1 MYQLHRGDTPR
12 SVCCSEC
19 LVVPLCSR
27 THTEQP
33 LWSETNAVLKHT
45 FSGTSWSENSMY
57 MKKDYPPNENKQLRD
72 AVDLARPS
80 ILNVKK
86 KKILIKFILSKFT
99 QVETF
104 FPDIPR
110 AHCAH
115 KLDGS
120 LDLVSVSKPSAYAC
134 KQQRKGRQQVTK
146 NSNLAKSIRKWPDMT
161 QRVVMFACTSDPSQA
176 TNGET

>member
-33 LWSETNAVLKHT
+33 LWSETNTVLKHT

-57 MKKDYPPNENKQLRD
+57 MKKDYPPNENKRPRD
-72 AVDLARPS
+72 AVDLARPR
-80 ILNVKK
+80 ILNI
-86 KKILIKFILSKFT
+86 KKIKNKIILSKFT
-99 QVETF
+99 QAETF
-104 FPDIPR
+104 FSDIPR

-120 LDLVSVSKPSAYAC
+120 LDLVSALKPSAYAC
-134 KQQRKGRQQVTK
+134 KQQRKGWQQVTK
-146 NSNLAKSIRKWPDMT
+146 KNPILQEYPQMA
-161 QRVVMFACTSDPSQA
+161 
-176 TNGET
+176 